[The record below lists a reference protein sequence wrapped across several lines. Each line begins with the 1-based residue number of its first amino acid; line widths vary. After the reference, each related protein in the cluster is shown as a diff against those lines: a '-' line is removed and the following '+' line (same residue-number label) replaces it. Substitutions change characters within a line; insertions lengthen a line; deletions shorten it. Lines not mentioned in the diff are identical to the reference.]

1 MATLRLPDR
10 LARELVAHC
19 IDTTPPTSR
28 GDDLLRM
35 VISSISDLPVESAHL
50 ARDDDGLHAEVAVPA
65 EDAREFAALFPGAS
79 RVADSS
85 TGAVVFRVAG
95 YETGHAVSTTTT

>member
-19 IDTTPPTSR
+19 IDTTPPTGR

-50 ARDDDGLHAEVAVPA
+50 ATGDEGLHADVVVHAD
-65 EDAREFAALFPGAS
+65 DAREFAALFPGAS
-79 RVADSS
+79 RMANSP
-85 TGAVVFRVAG
+85 TGACVFRLAG
-95 YETGHAVSTTTT
+95 YEGGHSESTTTT